1 MAADKDGITLSKMR
15 QISAEKVRIQQAHIV
30 VRLGDELD
38 RLIKIG
44 SWLREKLE
52 EDLQMAIGAGVP
64 KDGIKLYKEL
74 ATTIESV
81 VSAKVRFDK
90 AAKQM
95 ADNMTPAEERK
106 AVITYLKACAAEDRK
121 EILRDV
127 KDWENGLYGINRKKD
142 SAIGPESNT
151 GQLVKVVENEQV
163 RGDNPE
169 SSLLSDPAND
179 D

>member
-1 MAADKDGITLSKMR
+1 MAADKDGMTLGKMR
-15 QISAEKVRIQQAHIV
+15 AISAEKVRIQQEHIV

-44 SWLREKLE
+44 AWLRERLE
-52 EDLQMAIGAGVP
+52 ADLQQVIGKGLP
-64 KDGIKLYKEL
+64 REGIKMYKEL

-106 AVITYLKACAAEDRK
+106 AVITYIKAANEEDRK
-121 EILRDV
+121 EIIREV
-127 KDWENGLYGINRKKD
+127 KRWELERGVSNKESTAVR
-142 SAIGPESNT
+142 PESNP
-151 GQLVKVVENEQV
+151 GLMAKVVEDEQV

-169 SSLLSDPAND
+169 PSVLPDPTND